1 MIGPRLSLVLA
12 AFALPGLALPAPAA
26 AQVVFDPSVFAR
38 QFDQLLE
45 MKRQVDTLSQQLK
58 VAQDQLGQAKQLY
71 DSFNKLTDAGDVAGL
86 LNSDHFRK
94 YLPSEFSQ
102 IESLMNGSGSGSFA
116 ASLDGYLNQ
125 NRVYTANPGNS
136 FYASELDRIARRTG
150 TADSIGQSV
159 YDTATKR
166 IDQLDRLRQQIGQA
180 RDAKDVLDL
189 SARVQVESAQLNN
202 DLLRMQGLT
211 MVQRAR
217 AEMDAQR
224 EREHGRKLVDEMRAA
239 VR

>member
-1 MIGPRLSLVLA
+1 MSRPRLSAALATAVLA
-12 AFALPGLALPAPAA
+12 GLDLPGPAA

-45 MKRQVDTLSQQLK
+45 MKRQVETMSAQLK

-71 DSFNKLTDAGDVAGL
+71 DSFNKVTSAGDVAGL
-86 LNSDHFRK
+86 LNSDQFRK
-94 YLPSEFSQ
+94 YLPSDFSQ

-166 IDQLDRLRQQIGQA
+166 IDELDRLRQQIGQS
-180 RDAKDVLDL
+180 REAKDVLDL

-224 EREHGRKLVDEMRAA
+224 EREHGRKLVDEMKAA

>member
-1 MIGPRLSLVLA
+1 MSRPRLSAALATAVLA
-12 AFALPGLALPAPAA
+12 GLALPGPAA

-45 MKRQVDTLSQQLK
+45 MKRQVETMSSQLK

-71 DSFNKLTDAGDVAGL
+71 DSFNKVTSAGDVAGL
-86 LNSDHFRK
+86 LNSDQFRK
-94 YLPSEFSQ
+94 YLPSDFSQ

-166 IDQLDRLRQQIGQA
+166 IDELDRLRQQIGQS

-202 DLLRMQGLT
+202 DLLRMQGLS

-224 EREHGRKLVDEMRAA
+224 EREHGRKLVDEMKAA